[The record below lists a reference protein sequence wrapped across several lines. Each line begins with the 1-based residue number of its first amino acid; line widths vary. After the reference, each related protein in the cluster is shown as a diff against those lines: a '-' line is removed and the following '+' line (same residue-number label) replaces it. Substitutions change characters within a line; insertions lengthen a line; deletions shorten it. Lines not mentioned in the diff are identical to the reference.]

1 MNTANLQLEGLL
13 VAVAEL
19 TRLLVRKGLVEE
31 AEVEWALDR
40 AETSLR
46 SDHRRMGQLR
56 ESNADA
62 VTFPVRF
69 LSAALRNTGD
79 SPLSFSELACHVG
92 QSKPARVPQPP
103 HPAS

>member
-40 AETSLR
+40 AAASLH
-46 SDHRRMGQLR
+46 SDQRRMGMLR
-56 ESNADA
+56 DANADA
-62 VTFPVRF
+62 ITFPVRF

-79 SPLSFSELACHVG
+79 APLSFSELACHVG
-92 QSKPARVPQPP
+92 QSKPTRTPP
-103 HPAS
+103 PAPAT